1 MDVLKNETSY
11 PYSLDDFATF
21 LDQTY
26 CLENLEFWLAVQRY
40 KFYADSFYNSS
51 NNSSSELFDYDIPS
65 SLPLT
70 SDATIN
76 NYLESVVALRGDAPA
91 HLNFLKQKLHE
102 LITTYILPNS
112 SKEINI
118 IASSREDLLTNVFQY
133 NNYHPS
139 ILETISHQVYE
150 LMQGS
155 SFSQFLIEAGNVE
168 LRMSS
173 EESQDDSDNSS
184 PIISR
189 RKSIISKSI
198 KKQKF
203 GESNPVAT
211 QEDKEDEDA
220 KKMNKIV
227 GERWER
233 IKNLTHRSNKRSSPS
248 SSNNNGAV
256 DDEKKDENSQ
266 SPPLKKFKTDL
277 IPSASWF
284 AYTSP
289 QKKGGGGGEPSSR
302 QIQHR
307 ELYQRMNFLYQAA
320 TLMTT
325 TSTSNNSSIVSNDN
339 NKLASV
345 GRFYINTMKTIGKKQ
360 VIRMDPSVKRT
371 LCKKCETLLLP
382 SITSHVRIK
391 SCPEPGLQI
400 TCKYCNAKKKFPAH
414 KDLKLD
420 SEKPENIIETA
431 TKKDNE

>member
-189 RKSIISKSI
+189 RKK
-198 KKQKF
+198 
-203 GESNPVAT
+203 SNPVAT

-233 IKNLTHRSNKRSSPS
+233 IKNFTHRSNKRSSPS

-289 QKKGGGGGEPSSR
+289 QPNDHSDNNNV
-302 QIQHR
+302 II
-307 ELYQRMNFLYQAA
+307 
-320 TLMTT
+320 
-325 TSTSNNSSIVSNDN
+325 NNSSSSYKPKVFRINGKYVLKDRAYYNKLKQKRKEMKHHQKTINFINSHLPEAYWIKSDDN
-339 NKLASV
+339 NNNNQ
-345 GRFYINTMKTIGKKQ
+345 INI
-360 VIRMDPSVKRT
+360 
-371 LCKKCETLLLP
+371 L
-382 SITSHVRIK
+382 
-391 SCPEPGLQI
+391 
-400 TCKYCNAKKKFPAH
+400 
-414 KDLKLD
+414 
-420 SEKPENIIETA
+420 
-431 TKKDNE
+431 

>member
-233 IKNLTHRSNKRSSPS
+233 IKNFTHRSNKRSSPS

-400 TCKYCNAKKKFPAH
+400 TCKYCNAKKKFSTH

-420 SEKPENIIETA
+420 LEKPENIIETA

>member
-189 RKSIISKSI
+189 RKNTDIGDTNNSSDDGDNI
-198 KKQKF
+198 K
-203 GESNPVAT
+203 
-211 QEDKEDEDA
+211 DDEIDWDYY
-220 KKMNKIV
+220 KRIYN
-227 GERWER
+227 R

-277 IPSASWF
+277 VPSASWF

-320 TLMTT
+320 TLMTA